1 MHKILHLRIVL
12 VISDT
17 SRYVRYKAKKM
28 LGVFRII
35 KSPRHGMA
43 SHHSTGFSINK
54 LLTYF
59 PPKILYFI
67 TKDINLSAADGVW

>member
-1 MHKILHLRIVL
+1 
-12 VISDT
+12 
-17 SRYVRYKAKKM
+17 M

-43 SHHSTGFSINK
+43 SHHSTGFIIHK